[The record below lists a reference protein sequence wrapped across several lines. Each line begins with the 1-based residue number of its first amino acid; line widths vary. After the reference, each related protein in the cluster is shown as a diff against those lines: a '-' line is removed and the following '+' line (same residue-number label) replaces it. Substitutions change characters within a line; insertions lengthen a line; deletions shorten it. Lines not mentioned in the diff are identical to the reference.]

1 MAQRSGGIGV
11 GVGTLG
17 RLSVQPDRRLSQVV
31 TALGDSRVAALYL
44 DPARMNRGTR
54 SPLHWAN
61 ALLGQRM
68 TIGDTFGVSGDR
80 TDQFLARLPA
90 AIATGAGLLYVQGGI
105 NNIGAVASGTPAF
118 TYTHAVTGEV
128 VTIDTVAAVAM
139 RDLRQIA
146 DSARR
151 AGMTVVIENEVGG
164 SSLATAE
171 KIGALNSLRAMLA
184 DYGAQTPG
192 VHVHD
197 AYAVVMQP
205 AATTPTF
212 RAGYAYDGIHATGR
226 GAYWHGRSLAT
237 LLDRLVPPRSVL
249 SRGAIDTPANGRRQL
264 LANHLFTATTG
275 GTAGNGVTG
284 DVPANWTAAV
294 SANAGSAALS
304 SVANMDG
311 VGNGVR
317 AAIDF
322 TAAGSFRLEQAL
334 GGTSGGQ
341 YHANLRAGDEV
352 EGFALVEIVG
362 TPANLAAVQLET
374 SAASAGSGGT
384 GTTSLDMTGPAAGTD
399 FGVNDAALFTL
410 RTRQIVL
417 PAASGAFPYL
427 FANVRVVALAAGSAS
442 IIVRQMGVRRRSN

>member
-1 MAQRSGGIGV
+1 MAYRSGGIGV
-11 GVGTLG
+11 GIGTLG
-17 RLSVQPDRRLSQVV
+17 RLAVLPDRRLPHVV

-61 ALLGQRM
+61 SLLGQRM

-80 TDQFLARLPA
+80 TDQMLARLPA

-105 NNIGAVASGTPAF
+105 NNIGAVASGNPAY
-118 TYTHAVTGEV
+118 TYAHAVTGEV
-128 VTIDTVAAVAM
+128 VTIDSVAAVAM

-146 DSARR
+146 DTARR
-151 AGMTVVIENEVGG
+151 AGMTVVIENEIGG
-164 SSLATAE
+164 SSLSTAE
-171 KIGALNSLRAMLA
+171 KIGALNNLRAAIA

-205 AATTPTF
+205 GAATPTF
-212 RAGYAYDGIHATGR
+212 RTGYAYDGIHATGR
-226 GAYWHGRSLAT
+226 GAYWHGKSLAT

-284 DVPANWTAAV
+284 DVPSGWTAAV
-294 SANAGSAALS
+294 STNAGSAVLS
-304 SVANMDG
+304 SVANADG

-334 GGTSGGQ
+334 GGTPGGQ
-341 YHANLRAGDEV
+341 YHANLRPGDEV
-352 EGFALVEIVG
+352 EGFALVEITG
-362 TPANLAAVQLET
+362 TPAILAAVQMEA

-384 GTTSLDMTGPAAGTD
+384 GVTSLDMTGPAAATD
-399 FGVNDAALFTL
+399 LGINDSALLTL
-410 RTRQIVL
+410 RTRPIIL
-417 PAASGAFPYL
+417 PVPSGAFPYL
-427 FANVRVVALAAGSAS
+427 FTNVRIIALAAGSAT
-442 IIVRQMGVRRRSN
+442 IIVRQIGVRRRSG

>member
-1 MAQRSGGIGV
+1 MAYRSGGMGV
-11 GVGTLG
+11 GIGTLG
-17 RLSVQPDRRLSQVV
+17 RLAVLPDRRLPHIV

-80 TDQFLARLPA
+80 TDQMLARLPA

-105 NNIGAVASGTPAF
+105 NNIGAVASGNPAY
-118 TYTHAVTGEV
+118 TYAHAVTGEV
-128 VTIDTVAAVAM
+128 VTIDSVAAVAM

-146 DSARR
+146 ETARR

-171 KIGALNSLRAMLA
+171 KIGALNNLRAMIA
-184 DYGAQTPG
+184 DYGAQMPG

-205 AATTPTF
+205 GAATPTF
-212 RAGYAYDGIHATGR
+212 RTGYAYDGIHATGR
-226 GAYWHGRSLAT
+226 GAYWHGKSLAT

-264 LANHLFTATTG
+264 LANHLFTTTTG

-284 DVPANWTAAV
+284 DVPSGWTAAV
-294 SANAGSAALS
+294 SANAGSAVLS
-304 SVANMDG
+304 SVANADG

-341 YHANLRAGDEV
+341 YHANLRPGEEV

-362 TPANLAAVQLET
+362 TPAILAAVQMEA

-384 GTTSLDMTGPAAGTD
+384 GVTSLDMTGPAAATD
-399 FGVNDAALFTL
+399 LGVNDAAVITL
-410 RTRQIVL
+410 RTRPIVL
-417 PAASGAFPYL
+417 PVPSGAFPYL
-427 FANVRVVALAAGSAS
+427 FANIRVIALAAGSAT
-442 IIVRQMGVRRRSN
+442 IIVRQIGVRRRSN